1 MATYHRNTKKIIW
14 FLENIEIVGKHP
26 DDIPWGAQSLLS
38 TSIVINRYQQ
48 LMSLDFPVDYILS
61 N

>member
-26 DDIPWGAQSLLS
+26 DDIS
-38 TSIVINRYQQ
+38 
-48 LMSLDFPVDYILS
+48 
-61 N
+61 